1 MKKLLI
7 LVALMAVMAIGSSA
21 QAATIW
27 SEPFTSAADWAVIV
41 GNGTVTSN
49 GTQGLFSEPDGS
61 DSFTSIYD
69 KNKAPAFNPVNKSD
83 YDWVFK
89 TDGITGSMSYQI
101 DLDTFDSGLTYLGT
115 IYGIQPQ
122 DTFVGTK
129 TVNLGGFTF
138 NGSTSYVSPKVTVFT
153 GLGTQTLT
161 MDYMQLDVI
170 PEPTSMLLLGSGL
183 MGLIAVSRKRK

>member
-1 MKKLLI
+1 
-7 LVALMAVMAIGSSA
+7 MAVMAISSSA
-21 QAATIW
+21 QAATVW
-27 SEPFTSAADWAVIV
+27 TESFTNVDSWAVIV

-49 GTQGLFSEPDGS
+49 GSQGLFNEPDAS
-61 DSFTSIYD
+61 DNFTTIYD
-69 KNKAPAFNPVNKSD
+69 KTAAPAFNPANKSD
-83 YDWVFK
+83 YDWAFK
-89 TDGITGSMSYQI
+89 TDSITGSMSYEI
-101 DLDTFDSGLTYLGT
+101 ALDTFNSSLDYINTV
-115 IYGIQPQ
+115 YGIQNN

-138 NGSTSYVSPKVTVFT
+138 DSNTAYISPKVTVHT
-153 GLGTQTLT
+153 GLGDQTLT